1 MRIVEVSVRLLTLVI
16 ACSVG
21 TTASAQQQ
29 VTLSAEQLAKF
40 AVPKGMPT
48 PQLLWPSGAP
58 GAVGDTDLDKP
69 ALWVFLPPT
78 DKANGSAVVIC
89 PGGGYIGLAVSYEGK
104 DVAEWFNAHGI
115 AAFVLRYR
123 VAPRYGHPT
132 PLLDVQRA
140 LRTVRAEAAHL
151 NINPQRI
158 GVMGF
163 SAGGHL
169 ASTLAT
175 HYDSGKP
182 DTADRID
189 RASCRPDFAILCY
202 AAVSLSTEYG
212 HLGTK
217 KNLLGDTP
225 DAALVDSLSNEK
237 QVTSDTPPTFLF
249 HTNGDRGVLPE
260 NSVLFYLALRKA
272 NVPAELHIYEAGKHG
287 VGLAPQDPF
296 LSNWPARLA
305 DWMKLHQFM
314 P

>member
-1 MRIVEVSVRLLTLVI
+1 MMLGCL
-16 ACSVG
+16 AG
-21 TTASAQQQ
+21 TTRAQQQ
-29 VTLSAEQLAKF
+29 VTLTADQRAKF
-40 AVPKGMPT
+40 AVPEGMPT
-48 PQLLWPSGAP
+48 PQPLWPSGAP

-69 ALWVFLPPT
+69 ALWHFLPSA
-78 DKANGSAVVIC
+78 DKANGTAVVVC

-104 DVAEWFNAHGI
+104 DVAEWFKARGV

-140 LRTVRAEAAHL
+140 LRTVRYEAARM
-151 NINPQRI
+151 NIDPKRI

-175 HYDSGKP
+175 HFDDGQP
-182 DTADRID
+182 DAADPIGRV
-189 RASCRPDFAILCY
+189 SCRPDFAILCY
-202 AAVSLSTEYG
+202 AAVSLSSEYA
-212 HLGTK
+212 HPGTK
-217 KNLLGDTP
+217 KHLLGDSP
-225 DAALVDSLSNEK
+225 DATLVDSLSNEK
-237 QVTSDTPPTFLF
+237 QVSPETPPTFMF
-249 HTNGDRGVLPE
+249 HTNGDRGVPPE

-272 NVPAELHIYEAGKHG
+272 NVPAELHIYEAGQHG

-305 DWMKLHQFM
+305 DWLKLHHFM

>member
-1 MRIVEVSVRLLTLVI
+1 MMLGCL
-16 ACSVG
+16 AG
-21 TTASAQQQ
+21 TTGAQPQ
-29 VTLSAEQLAKF
+29 VTLTADQRAKF
-40 AVPKGMPT
+40 AVPEGMPT
-48 PQLLWPSGAP
+48 PQPLWPAGAP

-69 ALWVFLPPT
+69 ALWHFLPSA
-78 DKANGSAVVIC
+78 DKANRTAVVVC
-89 PGGGYIGLAVSYEGK
+89 PGGGYVGLAVSYEGK
-104 DVAEWFNAHGI
+104 DVAEWFKARGV

-140 LRTVRAEAAHL
+140 LRTVRYEAARMK
-151 NINPQRI
+151 IDPKRI

-175 HYDSGKP
+175 HFDDGQP
-182 DTADRID
+182 DAADPIDRI
-189 RASCRPDFAILCY
+189 SCRPDFAILCY
-202 AAVSLSTEYG
+202 AAVSLSSEYA

-217 KNLLGDTP
+217 KYLLGDSP
-225 DAALVDSLSNEK
+225 DPTLVDSLSNEK
-237 QVTSDTPPTFLF
+237 QVSPETPPTFLF
-249 HTNGDRGVLPE
+249 HTNGDRGVPPE

-272 NVPAELHIYEAGKHG
+272 NVPAELHIYEAGQHG

-305 DWMKLHQFM
+305 DWLKLHHFM